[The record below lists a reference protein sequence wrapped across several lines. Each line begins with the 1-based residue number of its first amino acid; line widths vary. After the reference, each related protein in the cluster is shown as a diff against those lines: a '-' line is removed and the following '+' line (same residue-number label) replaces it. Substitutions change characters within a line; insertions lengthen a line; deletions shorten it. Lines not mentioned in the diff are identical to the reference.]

1 MLKKHL
7 MKQLSNC
14 ITLHPTNNMKTKYI
28 YFVLLF
34 LISCTTKEPEVK
46 EDQPMVVENKITF
59 TDAQLKSAALSYVK
73 LEEKKMS
80 SVLKLNGKI
89 DVPPQNMVS
98 ISVPMGGYLKTTKL
112 LPGMHVNKGEVI
124 AIIEDQQYIQLQQ
137 DYLLTKS
144 KIAYSKLEY
153 ERQKELNLSKASS
166 DKVFQQATADY
177 NSLNIMLSSLGEKLK
192 LIGKNPSSISEKNI
206 SRSIS
211 IYAPIDGFVTKVN
224 VNIGKYVSPTD
235 VLFELVNP
243 ADIHLAI
250 NVFEKDLNKLFIG
263 QEVVTYTNN
272 DPKNKHLAEILLIG
286 KDLGEDRST
295 EVHCHFE
302 DYDKTL
308 IPGTYMNAEVQI
320 KANNSFVLPEDAVV
334 TFENKK
340 YAFVKK
346 SAKEFEMIPVE
357 TGVVENGFIELLN
370 GKQLANE
377 TFVLKGAYTL
387 LMTLKNKAEEE

>member
-1 MLKKHL
+1 
-7 MKQLSNC
+7 
-14 ITLHPTNNMKTKYI
+14 MKTRYI

-34 LISCTTKEPEVK
+34 LFSCTAKEQEVK
-46 EDQPMVVENKITF
+46 EEQPTVIENQITY
-59 TDAQLKSAALSYVK
+59 TDAQLKSAGLSYVK
-73 LEEKKMS
+73 LEEKKMA
-80 SVLKLNGKI
+80 SVLRLSGKI

-98 ISVPMGGYLKTTKL
+98 ISVPMGGYLKNTKL

-124 AIIEDQQYIQLQQ
+124 ATIEDQQYIQLQQ

-153 ERQKELNLSKASS
+153 ERQKELNQSKATS
-166 DKVFQQATADY
+166 DKVFQQAAAEY
-177 NSLNIMLSSLGEKLK
+177 NSLTIMLSSLGEKLK

-308 IPGTYMNAEVQI
+308 IPGTYMNAEVQV

-334 TFENKK
+334 SFENKK

-346 SAKEFEMIPVE
+346 SAKEFKMIPVE
-357 TGVVENGFIELLN
+357 TGVIENGFIEVLN

-377 TFVLKGAYTL
+377 TFVQKGAYTL